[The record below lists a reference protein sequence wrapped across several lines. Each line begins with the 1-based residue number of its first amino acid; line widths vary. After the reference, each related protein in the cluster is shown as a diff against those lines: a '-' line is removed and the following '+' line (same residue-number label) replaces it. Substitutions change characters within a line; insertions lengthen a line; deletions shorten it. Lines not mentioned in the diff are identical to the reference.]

1 MKRQSFSAGQASV
14 WKGIFERGSKA
25 YYPSKPSDEEILIY
39 KDLLKRYGRSR
50 ARVLILGVTPCLRDL
65 CLDFGYE
72 VVDDDRD
79 IMIMGNFAYFS
90 CIGDSDE
97 RIADS
102 LKKKRDNIIRKFIKG

>member
-72 VVDDDRD
+72 VVAVDRD
-79 IMIMGNFAYFS
+79 SEVIRRMQSFMQHQDNPKDIVLKADWFS
-90 CIGDSDE
+90 MP
-97 RIADS
+97 
-102 LKKKRDNIIRKFIKG
+102 LKE